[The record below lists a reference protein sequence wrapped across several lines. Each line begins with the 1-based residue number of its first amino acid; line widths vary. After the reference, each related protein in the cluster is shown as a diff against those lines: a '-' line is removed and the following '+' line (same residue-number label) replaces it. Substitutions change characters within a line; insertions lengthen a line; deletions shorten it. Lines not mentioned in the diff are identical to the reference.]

1 MAAIAG
7 FLYFIVDGLLG
18 LLIIVLIV
26 AAIMSWLLAFN
37 VINLRN
43 NTVRAIYYGL
53 ERFIDPLLRPIR
65 KVVPPLGGVDL
76 SFLILFL
83 VIQGARIYLIGPLF
97 QALGSLG
104 G

>member
-26 AAIMSWLLAFN
+26 AAIMSWLVAFN
-37 VINLRN
+37 VINLN
-43 NTVRAIYYGL
+43 NSTVRSIYYGL
-53 ERFIDPLLRPIR
+53 ERFIDPMLRPIR
-65 KVVPPLGGVDL
+65 KIIPSLGGVDL

-83 VIQGARIYLIGPLF
+83 IIQGARGYLIRPLF
-97 QALGSLG
+97 DALARVGS
-104 G
+104 